1 MHRFIPIYA
10 SWLGAK
16 VTEIPV
22 EHHPRKFGKSNYGLE
37 RIIKVFL
44 DLLVVKYFDRYLT
57 KPIYVFGSF
66 GLLSI
71 GFSGVLLLIV
81 LYLKIFEGI
90 SIIRTPLPLLTTM
103 SFLVGVISI
112 LLGLVAEIQ
121 VRTYFESQKKSVY
134 QVRRTYNFRDKTK

>member
-1 MHRFIPIYA
+1 MSP
-10 SWLGAK
+10 
-16 VTEIPV
+16 
-22 EHHPRKFGKSNYGLE
+22 
-37 RIIKVFL
+37 
-44 DLLVVKYFDRYLT
+44 
-57 KPIYVFGSF
+57 F